1 MGSMSGLLVLL
12 ALAAPILSLE
22 GAVQLAQAYL
32 GQQAEPYKVELK
44 AEKRPLYWEVRLGGF
59 EVWVEA
65 TRGQVVQVRPKP
77 PPPHTRE
84 PHLPFAEALRRAR
97 LELGEVEK
105 LELKPKERL
114 LVWEAKGGGREVW
127 LEART
132 GRVVRRE

>member
-1 MGSMSGLLVLL
+1 MSGLLILL
-12 ALAAPILSLE
+12 ALATPILSLE
-22 GAVQLAQAYL
+22 GAVRLAQAYVGL
-32 GQQAEPYKVELK
+32 EAEPYKVELE
-44 AEKRPLYWEVRLGGF
+44 AEKRPPYWEVHLGGF

-65 TRGQVVQVRPKP
+65 VRGQVVQVRPKP
-77 PPPHTRE
+77 PPPYTRE
-84 PHLPFAEALRRAR
+84 PHLPFAEALRRAG

-132 GRVVRRE
+132 GRVVRRK